1 MDAKVIME
9 SKKQGVEVSMEGKWR
24 DVLYQIPYYIVA
36 MIDLAK
42 KNNATD
48 ETITELILQAAML
61 ALKENIPDQ
70 ILKRKLIE
78 INMNLL
84 RDMAEEASEARKNDG
99 HQRTVR

>member
-1 MDAKVIME
+1 MGAKVIIE
-9 SKKQGVEVSMEGKWR
+9 SKKQGVEISTNGGAR
-24 DVLYQIPYYIVA
+24 DVMYQIPYYIIA
-36 MIDLAK
+36 MINLMK
-42 KNNATD
+42 KGNATD

-84 RDMAEEASEARKNDG
+84 RDMASGAAGGVENDT
-99 HQRTVR
+99 HSSAV